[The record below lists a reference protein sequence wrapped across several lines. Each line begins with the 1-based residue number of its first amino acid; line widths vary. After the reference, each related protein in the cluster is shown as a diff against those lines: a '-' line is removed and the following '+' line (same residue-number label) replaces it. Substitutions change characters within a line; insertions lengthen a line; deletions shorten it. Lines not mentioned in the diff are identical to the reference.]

1 MEFEIASADELA
13 LQDAELTA
21 LLNRVY
27 VDVGYT
33 NREEAHTLFAPDNVR
48 RRGMLLV
55 AREKETSVLAGMIIL
70 VPFDSPACRRAGE
83 DEAELHLLA
92 VAEKFRGCGLGR
104 MLVETAIVKAN
115 QLGYAKLLLWT
126 QPSMTVAQKLYTS
139 TGFIQVGS
147 FENNGRP
154 FKLYELSLAV

>member
-1 MEFEIASADELA
+1 MEFEIAMADELA
-13 LQDAELTA
+13 LQDHELTE

-27 VDVGYT
+27 VEAGYT
-33 NREEAHTLFAPDNVR
+33 NREEALTLFVPDNVR
-48 RRGMLLV
+48 RRGLLFV

-83 DEAELHLLA
+83 NEAELHLLA
-92 VAEKFRGCGLGR
+92 VAEEFRGVGLGR
-104 MLVETAIVKAN
+104 MLVDAAVTVAR
-115 QLGYAKLLLWT
+115 QRGYAKLLLWT